1 MKKIE
6 QIVILIVLVCFGLY
20 FTEIPYIDM
29 ACTIVFILAA
39 SFYMFGGWYFLQD
52 KNGVNNM
59 GFSLL
64 VSWIISQS
72 LGASIFIF
80 NLWLGNIKMLYVALF
95 AVAVVVFSLI
105 YLRSKDKRKGEM
117 KKYLNNIM
125 LRILIFT
132 AILFSFYMKFENIIN
147 PAIES

>member
-6 QIVILIVLVCFGLY
+6 QIVIVIVLICFGLY
-20 FTEIPYIDM
+20 FTELPYIDL
-29 ACTIVFILAA
+29 ACTIVFLMAA

-52 KNGVNNM
+52 KDGVNNM

-72 LGASIFIF
+72 LGASIFIL
-80 NLWLGNIKMLYVALF
+80 NLWPGNLKMLYVALF
-95 AVAVVVFSLI
+95 AVAAMIFSLI
-105 YLRSKDKRKGEM
+105 YMRSKDKRKGEL

-125 LRILIFT
+125 LRMLIYT
-132 AILFSFYMKFENIIN
+132 AILFSFYMKFEKIIN
-147 PAIES
+147 PALAE